1 MPQNIPPSNTEKFV
15 GREKELERLHQQ
27 LQPNNEVVITAVE
40 GIGGVGKTELAIQ
53 YSLLHLQLDTYPGGI
68 CWLRAREEDIGLQ
81 IIQFARIHL
90 GLQPPEDLDLP
101 ERVRWC
107 WQHWQQGNTLVVVDD
122 VKNYSHIKPLLPP
135 QPSQFKVLI
144 TTRLKL
150 DNRGS
155 LFLEVLPEE
164 DALSLLT
171 QFIGE
176 ENDSQESIKA
186 KELVQRLG
194 YLPLALQLVGRYVKK
209 RKISLA
215 EMLRR
220 LEEKGLGHPSLEVK
234 ENDPTWTL
242 SIKRGVAAAFEL
254 SWEELSESAQEL
266 GCLLSLFANA
276 GIPWLLVEAAAAEK
290 DAEELEDARI
300 ELENLHLLTGGD
312 ILKTLVRKLQMLIRK
327 L

>member
-1 MPQNIPPSNTEKFV
+1 M
-15 GREKELERLHQQ
+15 
-27 LQPNNEVVITAVE
+27 
-40 GIGGVGKTELAIQ
+40 
-53 YSLLHLQLDTYPGGI
+53 DTYPGGI